1 MAMVAVEYGSLG
13 VLAGTLGAAGA
24 VGLSWVLA
32 RYLLDIEWQPAFP
45 MLSAGV
51 VATAALVG
59 VVGVLS
65 SIDILLRKPLS
76 TLRSE

>member
-1 MAMVAVEYGSLG
+1 
-13 VLAGTLGAAGA
+13 
-24 VGLSWVLA
+24 
-32 RYLLDIEWQPAFP
+32 

-51 VATAALVG
+51 VATATLVG
-59 VVGVLS
+59 VVGVVA